1 MSKRYLNRDEK
12 NQTLTLAAFIAFMS
26 ERAEESAKLGRSKD
40 LVKFLRTSKTYA
52 DKALALIMLPLDAD
66 EKDKLIAEIPKMS
79 VVTKYKREALREFE
93 EAKKIDSVT
102 PVSTEDF
109 LDIVDHALSGLCV
122 KCKLT
127 GEDADTCRLKKL
139 FINYDI
145 EPFDLNAPE
154 GKCPYQYT

>member
-12 NQTLTLAAFIAFMS
+12 NQTLTLAAFIGFME
-26 ERAEESAKLGRSKD
+26 ERADEAAKLGRSKD

-52 DKALALIMLPLDAD
+52 DKALALFMLPLDND

-93 EAKKIDSVT
+93 EAKKIDNVT
-102 PVSTEDF
+102 PVNTDDF
-109 LDIVDHALSGLCV
+109 IDIVEHAIVGACQ
-122 KCKLT
+122 KCTLT
-127 GEDADTCRLKKL
+127 GEEADNCRLKKH

-145 EPFDLNAPE
+145 EPYDLKASA
-154 GKCPYQYT
+154 GKCPYQYI